1 MKIIKIGDKD
11 YPEKLINIYNPPKIL
26 YVMGDTKILNN
37 FGIGIVGS
45 RRATQYGKQIT
56 KSISYRSCQKRY
68 KYN

>member
-45 RRATQYGKQIT
+45 RRAI
-56 KSISYRSCQKRY
+56 
-68 KYN
+68 